1 MGKERK
7 DGERRVK
14 EGEREGKRVKERGER
29 KDYFLSFLY
38 ILSFLS
44 FLYYFYIL
52 SFLYFSSFSLLVF
65 TTFRLK

>member
-1 MGKERK
+1 MIGIEGIEGKERK

-38 ILSFLS
+38 FLS
-44 FLYYFYIL
+44 FFYFL
-52 SFLYFSSFSLLVF
+52 HFSLLVL
-65 TTFRLK
+65 TSFRIK